1 MNKERI
7 TQKELESF
15 LSELTALCDKYNLYI
30 GGCGCCG
37 SPWIMREGAPN
48 EATELRMNSN
58 GKYVADFFEEVYN
71 ERRSSN

>member
-37 SPWIMREGAPN
+37 SPWIMRE
-48 EATELRMNSN
+48 ELLT
-58 GKYVADFFEEVYN
+58 KQ
-71 ERRSSN
+71 RSYA